1 MKAGSTMAIL
11 PRDAF
16 RMSLGHEARSLDKE
30 LVAFR
35 ARARLMPH
43 SLSQIR
49 ALKGLTGPRQS
60 ITFPWKLGSKALKRG
75 PQKSFNSESSCCM
88 RAWKFQPSSM
98 TKMSGLSS
106 GNLHQIRRNLE
117 PQMQSPAVLKP
128 RGSLSLTRVSRCP
141 KLKKS
146 RARKSLFQEILS
158 KAWQPKET
166 KPLILKHRLPDAG
179 SSVRL
184 VALPW
189 KRKKRVSSRNLSH
202 AAGKAPHTSFV
213 FEASC
218 LLAVRLQTTSMDEGM
233 EHKKQTRS
241 DHPHH
246 HYPQY

>member
-1 MKAGSTMAIL
+1 MKAGSTMTIL

-146 RARKSLFQEILS
+146 RALKSLFQEILS
-158 KAWQPKET
+158 KAWQPK
-166 KPLILKHRLPDAG
+166 
-179 SSVRL
+179 
-184 VALPW
+184 
-189 KRKKRVSSRNLSH
+189 N
-202 AAGKAPHTSFV
+202 
-213 FEASC
+213 EA
-218 LLAVRLQTTSMDEGM
+218 T
-233 EHKKQTRS
+233 
-241 DHPHH
+241 
-246 HYPQY
+246 YPQASSSGCGQQRSPCRSSLEEKKAGFVSQSLARGRQGSTHVFCF